1 MGEDFVV
8 WGGMESFE
16 SAAIALVWWVE
27 VYSYH
32 QMNVTF

>member
-16 SAAIALVWWVE
+16 SATIALVWWVGIHF
-27 VYSYH
+27 SYK
-32 QMNVTF
+32 MNVTF